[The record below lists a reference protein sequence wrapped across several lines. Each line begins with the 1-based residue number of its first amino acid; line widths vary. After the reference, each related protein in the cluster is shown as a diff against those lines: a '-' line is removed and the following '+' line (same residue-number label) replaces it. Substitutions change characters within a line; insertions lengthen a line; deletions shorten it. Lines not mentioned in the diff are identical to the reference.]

1 MKKKSISI
9 VLALLMI
16 LLVRVLNLNE
26 NNVNVNSNDDNLE
39 VHFIDVGQADSILI
53 KKGMDF
59 MLIDGGNNADGEL
72 VVDYLKEQNVDKLK
86 YVIGTHPHEDH
97 IGGLDNVIDNFDV
110 EKVIMPNAIATTR
123 TFEDLLDSISN
134 KELKITKPKVGDKYS
149 LNGATFTILAPNQE
163 KYDDLNNYSV
173 VVKLTYGEN
182 SFLFTGDAEKL
193 SESEMLKAN
202 KPLLKSD
209 VLKVGH
215 HGSATS
221 TSKDFFEAVNPKFA
235 VICVGEG
242 NDYNHPHKK
251 VVDRL
256 TDKGIKIYRTDFN
269 GTIILISDGKNI
281 SFH

>member
-123 TFEDLLDSISN
+123 TFEEDR
-134 KELKITKPKVGDKYS
+134 K
-149 LNGATFTILAPNQE
+149 
-163 KYDDLNNYSV
+163 SV
-173 VVKLTYGEN
+173 V
-182 SFLFTGDAEKL
+182 
-193 SESEMLKAN
+193 
-202 KPLLKSD
+202 
-209 VLKVGH
+209 
-215 HGSATS
+215 
-221 TSKDFFEAVNPKFA
+221 
-235 VICVGEG
+235 
-242 NDYNHPHKK
+242 
-251 VVDRL
+251 
-256 TDKGIKIYRTDFN
+256 
-269 GTIILISDGKNI
+269 
-281 SFH
+281 